1 MLRSKAQALCTTT
14 HTGGKL
20 SPRLPVQ
27 PMLESEAP
35 ARSPPYSM
43 VVPCWITLISKD
55 SIGAVTTLGTVEF
68 LAPLGIAKSYLRPRP
83 IPLLN
88 NLRNRPAFRFG
99 FAAEDVLDDH
109 GGREG
114 RGDVEDFEIAVI
126 EKHGQYIGCH
136 LLLGRKDTH
145 NDFPVCLS
153 SQTLLDLLKMCSF
166 VCSAGNM

>member
-1 MLRSKAQALCTTT
+1 
-14 HTGGKL
+14 
-20 SPRLPVQ
+20 
-27 PMLESEAP
+27 MLESEAP

-126 EKHGQYIGCH
+126 EKHAVHRVSFIVGKEGYSQRLPSMLI
-136 LLLGRKDTH
+136 LPDFARLVENVQLRVLGGEHVVHACAQLRG
-145 NDFPVCLS
+145 
-153 SQTLLDLLKMCSF
+153 F
-166 VCSAGNM
+166 VRSTAGAFG